1 MLIQLEGTMGLA
13 NLSVRARLTILL
25 AFVNVLLLVAA
36 GYAYYAL
43 TRQSAQLE
51 AVINTQN
58 RVEAAGDLARRA
70 QIDFKV
76 QVQEWKDLLI
86 RGGDTE
92 LFNKHLKGFN
102 ERSAAVRDDLSKLA
116 PMLDKLGLQATL
128 ANDLVTEQAE
138 LDRRYMEALKLY
150 DGSKPTST
158 LEVDKAV
165 RGMDRAPTEHF
176 ADIVKKIQQQG
187 DLLDDAAMS
196 AADKTKTAL
205 LAGLLALA
213 VVTIVVST
221 AWGTMTISTIVR
233 RLRRATEV
241 ARTVAAGDLTTQI
254 DVGRPDEL
262 GQLLASLR
270 DMNGSLAGIVDRVR
284 ESAEKVT
291 VASSQIAAGNMDL
304 SSRTEEQASNLE
316 ETAASIEEMTAT
328 VGQNAQ
334 HAAQANELAA
344 AAKEVARKGGHVV
357 GEVVKTMEG
366 IQASSHK
373 ISDIISV
380 IDSIAFQTN
389 ILALN
394 AAVEAA
400 RAGEQGRGFAVVAA
414 EVRSLAQRSA
424 NAAREIKGLIT
435 ESVQRVDDG
444 SKLAGGAGT
453 TMNEIVS
460 SVNRVSQLISEIAG
474 ATAEQSSGIAQA
486 NAAVSQLDKVTQ
498 QNAALVE
505 ESTAASE
512 SLRSLAVEMSEAVA
526 VFQLASH
533 KAAPALPA
541 SPAQM
546 AIKSYQARALANSS
560 GGPRLANKAA
570 AANTRLEEEWKE
582 F

>member
-1 MLIQLEGTMGLA
+1 
-13 NLSVRARLTILL
+13 
-25 AFVNVLLLVAA
+25 
-36 GYAYYAL
+36 YAL
-43 TRQSAQLE
+43 ARQGSQLE
-51 AVINTQN
+51 AVIETQN
-58 RVEAAGDLARRA
+58 RVEAASDLARRTHLE
-70 QIDFKV
+70 FKI

-92 LFNKHLKGFN
+92 LFNKHLKAFN
-102 ERSAAVRDDLSKLA
+102 DRSTAVKERLASLAPLLDRLGVGARLASDLSA
-116 PMLDKLGLQATL
+116 EHADLD
-128 ANDLVTEQAE
+128 NRY
-138 LDRRYMEALKLY
+138 LDALKLY
-150 DGSKPTST
+150 DGAKATSA

-165 RGMDRAPTEHF
+165 RGMDRGPTEHF
-176 ADIVKKIQQQG
+176 ADLVKKIQQQG
-187 DLLDDAAMS
+187 DALNDAAIS
-196 AADKTKTAL
+196 DADHTKTTL

-213 VVTIVVST
+213 IFTLVVST
-221 AWGTMTISTIVR
+221 AWGTITIATIVR

-241 ARTVAAGDLTTQI
+241 ARIVASGDLTTQI
-254 DVGRPDEL
+254 DVGRQDEL
-262 GQLLASLR
+262 GQLLASLA
-270 DMNGSLAGIVDRVR
+270 DMNNSLAGIVDRVR
-284 ESAEKVT
+284 ESAEKVA
-291 VASSQIAAGNMDL
+291 VASSQIAAGNTDL

-328 VGQNAQ
+328 VSQNAQ
-334 HAAQANELAA
+334 HAGQANELAA
-344 AAKEVARKGGHVV
+344 SAKDVARKGGHVV
-357 GEVVKTMEG
+357 GEVMKTMEG

-373 ISDIISV
+373 ISDIIGV

-424 NAAREIKGLIT
+424 DAAREIKALIT
-435 ESVQRVDDG
+435 ESVQRVDEG

-460 SVNRVSQLISEIAG
+460 SVNRVSQLINEIAT

-512 SLRSLAVEMSEAVA
+512 SLRQLANEMSAAVS
-526 VFQLASH
+526 VFRLSEREVP
-533 KAAPALPA
+533 AATLPRPKRPPALPRAA
-541 SPAQM
+541 SPRITAN
-546 AIKSYQARALANSS
+546 ALAAPSNH
-560 GGPRLANKAA
+560 
-570 AANTRLEEEWKE
+570 EEEWKE